1 MEDYLTGKREVEGP
15 TTERDC
21 TLKGMTN
28 QFSGVQNLYQ
38 SKGNQSLHI
47 IQSWSPTESKFLTRE
62 QVHSMGVTL
71 VERFAPGHQFVV
83 QTHTEEAHSHNH
95 IVVNP
100 VSIETGKRIHNKKR
114 NLSTLRDL
122 NDTIAKE
129 NGLSV
134 LPPQDIRARREGM
147 SDKVKRI
154 ENYRGKSYIVDLANK
169 GNFARQY
176 ATNYDEYVALLGA
189 LDIQV
194 RIEPKNI
201 TYFYPGREHGK
212 RGRSLTPDLDKPGL
226 ERRFQTNREKLDL
239 VPESKRNLAELAQKY
254 RGRTDVPT
262 SDDMG
267 ASPASALVSHRIEG
281 ITQSRKAQLDQSS
294 IPIEEIRN
302 AKTQSILRYCAKE
315 GVGLATDQNGKRVLK
330 GREYVEVSDYSWIN
344 HRNKTRGNLID
355 FVANHKDVGFLQAIA
370 QINNN
375 PKLLLLEQ
383 YLGESKKHFQSFHVP
398 KEDAAPRAE
407 ALSHLA
413 RLLGHSPRHPVY
425 AELFKQQRVHVSN
438 QGAVFFQASK
448 SNDGYVE
455 YTPTKQGGYQRIRK
469 GQPGG
474 VFWESKAKA
483 TELQLFLDPR
493 TFLTREPG
501 AFVGNRS
508 KGVAAL
514 FEPDLQAAHRAI
526 SRHPNLTKVQVI
538 PSASDRGSDQV
549 ANFFIA
555 LTDSLNPFSISTE
568 LAWEPVQRP
577 DPSGQP
583 LDVGLNRGLH
593 ER

>member
-1 MEDYLTGKREVEGP
+1 MERSLRTFRVCSVRPTLWSHESQMYMATVKILYDEDSSSLEDYLTGKREVEGP

-62 QVHSMGVTL
+62 QVHSMGVT

-212 RGRSLTPDLDKPGL
+212 RGRSLTPTW
-226 ERRFQTNREKLDL
+226 TNRDLSGDFKLI
-239 VPESKRNLAELAQKY
+239 VK
-254 RGRTDVPT
+254 
-262 SDDMG
+262 
-267 ASPASALVSHRIEG
+267 
-281 ITQSRKAQLDQSS
+281 SS
-294 IPIEEIRN
+294 ILC
-302 AKTQSILRYCAKE
+302 Q
-315 GVGLATDQNGKRVLK
+315 
-330 GREYVEVSDYSWIN
+330 
-344 HRNKTRGNLID
+344 
-355 FVANHKDVGFLQAIA
+355 
-370 QINNN
+370 
-375 PKLLLLEQ
+375 
-383 YLGESKKHFQSFHVP
+383 
-398 KEDAAPRAE
+398 RASE
-407 ALSHLA
+407 
-413 RLLGHSPRHPVY
+413 
-425 AELFKQQRVHVSN
+425 
-438 QGAVFFQASK
+438 
-448 SNDGYVE
+448 
-455 YTPTKQGGYQRIRK
+455 T
-469 GQPGG
+469 
-474 VFWESKAKA
+474 
-483 TELQLFLDPR
+483 
-493 TFLTREPG
+493 
-501 AFVGNRS
+501 
-508 KGVAAL
+508 
-514 FEPDLQAAHRAI
+514 
-526 SRHPNLTKVQVI
+526 
-538 PSASDRGSDQV
+538 
-549 ANFFIA
+549 
-555 LTDSLNPFSISTE
+555 
-568 LAWEPVQRP
+568 
-577 DPSGQP
+577 
-583 LDVGLNRGLH
+583 
-593 ER
+593 